1 MILQH
6 RGSTTFIRSAAP
18 EAGATAAKRFV
29 SWSQPSSALSQLG
42 READQHIEHDASMR
56 KTLTVVIVF
65 AGLLLASLESAA
77 DPRTI
82 PGYPLDV
89 RSYDTRE
96 VALLP
101 RYCIYTQEFREKV
114 PGGNNKAEIEK
125 WYRLQG
131 QTFHAMHHY
140 CWGLMRTNRALML
153 TRTKE
158 GRQRYLQEAIWDFD
172 YVIERAPA
180 NFVLLPEI
188 LTKKGEHLIR
198 LERGPL
204 AEPELRRAIEL
215 KPDYW
220 PPFVALSDY
229 YRTRGDVSTARKIL
243 EEALSHSPNAAPVKK
258 RLSELNTTTSGTKS
272 KP

>member
-1 MILQH
+1 M
-6 RGSTTFIRSAAP
+6 
-18 EAGATAAKRFV
+18 KR
-29 SWSQPSSALSQLG
+29 
-42 READQHIEHDASMR
+42 
-56 KTLTVVIVF
+56 TLTAVLV
-65 AGLLLASLESAA
+65 LTSLVLTTRESAA
-77 DPRTI
+77 DPRII

-89 RSYDTRE
+89 RAYDARE

-101 RYCIYTQEFREKV
+101 RYCIHTQEFREKV
-114 PGGNNKAEIEK
+114 PGGNNRAEVDK

-153 TRTKE
+153 TRTKQ
-158 GRQRYLQEAIWDFD
+158 GRERYLQEAIWDFD

-180 NFVLLPEI
+180 KFVLLPEI

-198 LERGPL
+198 LQRGPL

-220 PPFVALSDY
+220 PPYIALSDY
-229 YRTRGDVSTARKIL
+229 YKGRGDLKTARNLL
-243 EEALSHSPNAAPVKK
+243 EEALSHSPNAAPVRK
-258 RLSELNTTTSGTKS
+258 RLSELDTPASSAKA

>member
-1 MILQH
+1 M
-6 RGSTTFIRSAAP
+6 
-18 EAGATAAKRFV
+18 K
-29 SWSQPSSALSQLG
+29 
-42 READQHIEHDASMR
+42 ASLINTRNTSGGLMH
-56 KTLTVVIVF
+56 KASIAVMVLI
-65 AGLLLASLESAA
+65 GLLVISLESAA
-77 DPRTI
+77 DPRVI

-89 RSYDTRE
+89 RNYDARE

-101 RYCIYTQEFREKV
+101 RYCIHTQEFREKV
-114 PGGNNKAEIEK
+114 PGGNNRAETEK

-153 TRTKE
+153 TRTKG
-158 GRQRYLQEAIWDFD
+158 GRERYLQEAIWDFD
-172 YVIERAPA
+172 YVIERAPT

-198 LERGPL
+198 LQRGPL
-204 AEPELRRAIEL
+204 AESELRRAIEL

-220 PPFVALSDY
+220 PPYVALSDY
-229 YRTRGDVSTARKIL
+229 YKAQGDSKTARKLL
-243 EEALSHSPNAAPVKK
+243 EQALSHSPNAAPVRK
-258 RLSELNTTTSGTKS
+258 RLSELDSTASSAKA

>member
-1 MILQH
+1 MKK
-6 RGSTTFIRSAAP
+6 GS
-18 EAGATAAKRFV
+18 GVFV
-29 SWSQPSSALSQLG
+29 VS
-42 READQHIEHDASMR
+42 I
-56 KTLTVVIVF
+56 
-65 AGLLLASLESAA
+65 GLLFSSLESVA
-77 DPRTI
+77 DPRII

-89 RSYDTRE
+89 RNYDARE

-101 RYCIYTQEFREKV
+101 RYCIYTQDFRDKV
-114 PGGNNKAEIEK
+114 PGGKNRAEIDK

-153 TRTKE
+153 TRTKA
-158 GRQRYLQEAIWDFD
+158 GRERYLQEAIWDFD
-172 YVIERAPA
+172 YVIDRAPA

-198 LERGPL
+198 LQRGPL

-215 KPDYW
+215 RPDYW
-220 PPFVALSDY
+220 PPYVALSDY
-229 YRTRGDVSTARKIL
+229 YKAQGNLSTARNLLK
-243 EEALSHSPNAAPVKK
+243 EALSHSPNAAPVQR
-258 RLSELNTTTSGTKS
+258 RLSELNTQASGRKG